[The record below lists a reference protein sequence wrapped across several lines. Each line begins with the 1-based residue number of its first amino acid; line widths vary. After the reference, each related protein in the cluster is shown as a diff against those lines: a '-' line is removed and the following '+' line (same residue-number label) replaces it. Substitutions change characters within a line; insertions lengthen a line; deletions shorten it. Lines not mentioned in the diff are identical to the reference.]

1 MLRSFRAAR
10 DSGEIR
16 LQKFMERDHL
26 VVPVVALVEGVIH
39 ASNSADAELV
49 LSEEFQRNVR
59 GWNGRPVML
68 NHPKDKDDSISANDP
83 KVLEQYQIGT
93 VFNARVEDKKLKMDA
108 YLDIE
113 KMEKMGDEAV
123 KMLAS
128 IREGKM
134 NEVSVGT
141 FVVAE
146 PRTGKLGD
154 KNYKAVWTEITSD
167 HLAFL
172 PEGIEGACSIEMGC
186 GTRAASV
193 VAAETSQTTTDRRKK
208 MDKKDRIK
216 AIIASGKTCFKEADI
231 TTLEALPDERIDEL
245 EAHIKEDPEEKPEL
259 DPKIKAI
266 VDAAEIEAKKT
277 AEQKREEF
285 LKANPDISDVV
296 TEHKAAMAKKR
307 TGLIDSLKTAQK
319 VYSEAELAALPTAQL
334 EKLVALVPMKRE
346 ANFEGQVPRQADGS
360 PETVP
365 APPSMKARILEM
377 RKSS

>member
-1 MLRSFRAAR
+1 
-10 DSGEIR
+10 
-16 LQKFMERDHL
+16 
-26 VVPVVALVEGVIH
+26 
-39 ASNSADAELV
+39 
-49 LSEEFQRNVR
+49 
-59 GWNGRPVML
+59 
-68 NHPKDKDDSISANDP
+68 
-83 KVLEQYQIGT
+83 
-93 VFNARVEDKKLKMDA
+93 
-108 YLDIE
+108 
-113 KMEKMGDEAV
+113 
-123 KMLAS
+123 
-128 IREGKM
+128 
-134 NEVSVGT
+134 
-141 FVVAE
+141 
-146 PRTGKLGD
+146 
-154 KNYKAVWTEITSD
+154 
-167 HLAFL
+167 
-172 PEGIEGACSIEMGC
+172 
-186 GTRAASV
+186 
-193 VAAETSQTTTDRRKK
+193 